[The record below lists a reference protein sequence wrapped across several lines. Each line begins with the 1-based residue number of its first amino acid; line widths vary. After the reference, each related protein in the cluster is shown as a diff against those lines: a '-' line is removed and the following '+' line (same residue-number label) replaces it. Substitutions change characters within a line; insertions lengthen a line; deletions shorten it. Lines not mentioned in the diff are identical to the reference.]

1 MQRVVVITGGAG
13 GIGQA
18 CVEKFCQEDTV
29 IVLDVNE
36 KSIKQCKEKYHV
48 DGWKV
53 DLSDLT
59 SIQTAIQEIIHRFHK
74 IDVLVQAAG
83 IMKSAPA
90 LDVSYQDFEKMI
102 KVNVEGLFFVMQE
115 TVRQSMKNSG
125 GVILNFA
132 SAAAIRGFYE
142 PMASVHYSAS
152 KGAVVAM
159 SRQLAVEWGK
169 YNIRVN
175 SIAPGGV
182 MTPAM
187 ASLNFEPDC
196 SMVPLKRLSSPQD
209 IASTVYYLCSEQS
222 AMITGQNIVVD
233 GGSSVV
239 GF

>member
-1 MQRVVVITGGAG
+1 MKRVVVITGGAG

-18 CVEKFCQEDTV
+18 CVQKFCQEDTV
-29 IVLDVNE
+29 IILDVNE
-36 KSIKQCKEKYHV
+36 ESIKQCIEKYHV
-48 DGWKV
+48 HGWKV
-53 DLSDLT
+53 DLSDFA
-59 SIQTAIQEIIHRFHK
+59 SIQTVIKQIINRFHR

-83 IMKSAPA
+83 IMESCSA
-90 LDVSYQDFEKMI
+90 LDVDWRDFEKMI

-115 TVRQSMKNSG
+115 TVKQSMKDNG

-132 SAAAIRGFYE
+132 SAAAIRGFFE

-169 YNIRVN
+169 YKIRVN

-187 ASLNFEPDC
+187 ASLDFEPDC

-209 IASTVYYLCSEQS
+209 IASTVYYLCSEQA

-233 GGSSVV
+233 GGGSVV